1 MLILSTFKVN
11 TFCKLFSPF
20 WCFYSG
26 FFPFLLKKTQLR
38 NIFFLLSLSA
48 VFYKCGRKAH
58 SKRPLSATCSLG
70 IQWHSDEISS
80 LLNVICM
87 RAVWSFTPA
96 FLRKVQLCCYTRGK
110 LVWDQSQGHV
120 SFRCLIIKTV
130 REFCFTSSQLLP
142 SKALNL
148 LWLKKK
154 KKILIEHNGSFCLKG
169 CWQDRCLSSS

>member
-1 MLILSTFKVN
+1 MQA
-11 TFCKLFSPF
+11 
-20 WCFYSG
+20 
-26 FFPFLLKKTQLR
+26 FFPPFDVFTLFFSLPLKITTIKKH
-38 NIFFLLSLSA
+38 FLSLSA

-70 IQWHSDEISS
+70 IHWHSDETSS

-87 RAVWSFTPA
+87 CAVWSFTPA

-110 LVWDQSQGHV
+110 LVWGQSQGHV

-130 REFCFTSSQLLP
+130 HEFCFTSSQLLP

-148 LWLKKK
+148 LW
-154 KKILIEHNGSFCLKG
+154 
-169 CWQDRCLSSS
+169 